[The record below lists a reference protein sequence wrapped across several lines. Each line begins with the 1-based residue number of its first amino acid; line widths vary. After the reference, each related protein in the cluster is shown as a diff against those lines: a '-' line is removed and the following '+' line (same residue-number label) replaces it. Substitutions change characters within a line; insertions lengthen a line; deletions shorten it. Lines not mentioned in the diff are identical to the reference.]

1 MCQRLCRE
9 NLEVQM
15 ELNLGSQAG
24 IREWGSLLYL
34 SQKRWERG
42 RVKGEPCPLY
52 QAELLSGGVKG
63 PEP

>member
-1 MCQRLCRE
+1 
-9 NLEVQM
+9 M